1 MRGSYNGDYKTDYNA
16 EEKSAYGYYKRYFKS
31 VGEEFP
37 PVLINECLIKLKQQ
51 LLQPFGASR
60 YPTWGIGEPIGKV
73 KYCQF
78 VRPFFYLY
86 SRIRAA

>member
-37 PVLINECLIKLKQQ
+37 PVLIYKRLVKLENQ
-51 LLQPFGASR
+51 LLQPFWTACDPRRGVCK
-60 YPTWGIGEPIGKV
+60 PIGK
-73 KYCQF
+73 CQYYH
-78 VRPFFYLY
+78 FFFLSYIEL
-86 SRIRAA
+86 